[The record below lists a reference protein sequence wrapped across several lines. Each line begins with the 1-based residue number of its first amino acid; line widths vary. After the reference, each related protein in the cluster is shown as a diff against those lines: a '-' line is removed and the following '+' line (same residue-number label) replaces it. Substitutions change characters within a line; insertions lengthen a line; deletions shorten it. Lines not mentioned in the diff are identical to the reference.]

1 MSAYFSLSME
11 TFGQQSPAP
20 PPDTVPIDSSSS
32 RTASLLVTAPPPS
45 LATEDYGSDFSTGEE
60 TVVGE
65 DRFTKNTPA
74 AVVDTIGCS
83 FKSRVLS
90 TLTSMCCFYPQN
102 DADDEPYFQCQGR
115 TTPPQWKLDDLASA
129 HGSSHGFPNQ
139 WSGPSETTISSSTP
153 RPDSGIYLTAREDSS
168 SQVSITSAA
177 TAPSFV
183 KESRTI
189 EHMKFLV
196 YKDSMF
202 RIDEEAKGNETTMH
216 LFLTD
221 MDEERLLPVEATN
234 VKNILDVGT
243 GTATVIGTDVAPIQ
257 RTRQPSNAIFYVDD
271 ANEPDWAW
279 DGRFDFVHV
288 RGLNG
293 GIKSWTAT
301 LRAAASCLHV
311 GGLIEISDMVWRPS
325 SPPIPGSVW
334 FDWDKMFKVLTDAN
348 GLDVDLYENNRAQG
362 ELEKL
367 GLEFL
372 FYSSRKHS
380 VGYKTHIY
388 DDRSVLVCAV
398 EQMKGVLALAMEVV
412 PWYANLGA
420 LMHRL
425 ETEIFDKGI
434 VIEVLKVVARKPAV
448 Q

>member
-1 MSAYFSLSME
+1 
-11 TFGQQSPAP
+11 
-20 PPDTVPIDSSSS
+20 
-32 RTASLLVTAPPPS
+32 
-45 LATEDYGSDFSTGEE
+45 
-60 TVVGE
+60 
-65 DRFTKNTPA
+65 
-74 AVVDTIGCS
+74 
-83 FKSRVLS
+83 
-90 TLTSMCCFYPQN
+90 
-102 DADDEPYFQCQGR
+102 
-115 TTPPQWKLDDLASA
+115 
-129 HGSSHGFPNQ
+129 
-139 WSGPSETTISSSTP
+139 
-153 RPDSGIYLTAREDSS
+153 
-168 SQVSITSAA
+168 
-177 TAPSFV
+177 
-183 KESRTI
+183 
-189 EHMKFLV
+189 
-196 YKDSMF
+196 
-202 RIDEEAKGNETTMH
+202 
-216 LFLTD
+216 
-221 MDEERLLPVEATN
+221 
-234 VKNILDVGT
+234 
-243 GTATVIGTDVAPIQ
+243 
-257 RTRQPSNAIFYVDD
+257 
-271 ANEPDWAW
+271 
-279 DGRFDFVHV
+279 
-288 RGLNG
+288 
-293 GIKSWTAT
+293 
-301 LRAAASCLHV
+301 
-311 GGLIEISDMVWRPS
+311 MVWRPS